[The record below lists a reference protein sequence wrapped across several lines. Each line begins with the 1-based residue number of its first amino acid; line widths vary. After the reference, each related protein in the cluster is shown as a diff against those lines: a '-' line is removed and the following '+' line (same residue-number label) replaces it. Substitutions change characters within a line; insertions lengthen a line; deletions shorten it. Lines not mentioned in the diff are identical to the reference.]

1 MWADTLLAAER
12 AHLLRLAVWAAGS
25 ILVGTAIIAALRLK
39 GRASPLMLH
48 FGVQSA
54 AWGVVDLLIA
64 WAANGSLALRNLG
77 SARQLERV
85 LWFNA
90 GLDGG
95 YLAVGLC
102 LAICGWVMGRR
113 LGLVGAGVGVVVQG
127 AALLVLDLIL
137 AGQLA
142 TMV

>member
-64 WAANGSLALRNLG
+64 WAANGSLVLRKNCHAESLCSSSIACFTRTASCVASRASALGGR
-77 SARQLERV
+77 SACRS
-85 LWFNA
+85 F
-90 GLDGG
+90 
-95 YLAVGLC
+95 
-102 LAICGWVMGRR
+102 
-113 LGLVGAGVGVVVQG
+113 
-127 AALLVLDLIL
+127 
-137 AGQLA
+137 
-142 TMV
+142 